1 MILDE
6 AKSDLPATVS
16 VGGIVLTDIGPPRGQ
31 GKVTVDD
38 RAKKEQRDLSKER
51 ERAELKS
58 LRQDIE
64 QRARYARQIFHLICA
79 WLAALLGVIVCQG
92 FGAWGFKLSDSVL
105 MTLIGGST
113 GSVIGLFLVVVRYL
127 FPNRTGPNGDA

>member
-1 MILDE
+1 MILDG
-6 AKSDLPATVS
+6 ADRDHPAPVATCEVS
-16 VGGIVLTDIGPPRGQ
+16 LTDIRPPRGQ
-31 GKVTVDD
+31 GSVTVDD

-64 QRARYARQIFHLICA
+64 QRARYARQIFRLICT
-79 WLAALLGVIVCQG
+79 WLVALLGVLVFQG
-92 FGAWGFKLSDSVL
+92 FGLSGFKLSDSVL

-113 GSVIGLFLVVVRYL
+113 GSVLGLFLVVVRYL
-127 FPNRTGPNGDA
+127 FPNRAGTAGEA